1 MHSKKHYSSLPFTLS
16 KLLDDNPSYERDY
29 DKSSLQ
35 ILKQDIMSNL
45 KMLFHSKSHILDE
58 RFKDTVLCYGMKDF
72 SGENLS
78 KISIEKFKDEIIYQ
92 ISSFEPRID
101 KNSLDISLLDN
112 GLKYL
117 YELRIS
123 ALININDVREEF
135 IFNLNFDFERSSCS
149 IDFLG
154 EKFE

>member
-1 MHSKKHYSSLPFTLS
+1 
-16 KLLDDNPSYERDY
+16 
-29 DKSSLQ
+29 
-35 ILKQDIMSNL
+35 
-45 KMLFHSKSHILDE
+45 
-58 RFKDTVLCYGMKDF
+58 MKDF

-149 IDFLG
+149 VDFLG